1 MFLSVPGIEKEE
13 GQNNVTMSFFL
24 SPWKVYI
31 RSGNKGEFVNVASH
45 LLGGE
50 FLMNSKVNVTLS
62 PGSSSYKENLLFWP
76 TDMKEMASPKVEQ
89 EKFRATDETLS

>member
-1 MFLSVPGIEKEE
+1 MPGIEKEE

-50 FLMNSKVNVTLS
+50 FSHEFKGECDTITWI
-62 PGSSSYKENLLFWP
+62 LFI
-76 TDMKEMASPKVEQ
+76 
-89 EKFRATDETLS
+89 

>member
-1 MFLSVPGIEKEE
+1 MPGIEKEE
-13 GQNNVTMSFFL
+13 GQNNVTMSFFYLHGKCIPDQGTKESL
-24 SPWKVYI
+24 SMSRVISWEG
-31 RSGNKGEFVNVASH
+31 S
-45 LLGGE
+45 